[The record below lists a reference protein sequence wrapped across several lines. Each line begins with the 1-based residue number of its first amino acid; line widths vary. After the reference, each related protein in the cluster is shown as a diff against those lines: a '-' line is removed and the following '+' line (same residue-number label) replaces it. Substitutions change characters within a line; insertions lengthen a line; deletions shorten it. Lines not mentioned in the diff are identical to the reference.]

1 MANTVAMHLQE
12 LKESSRKSWAD
23 LQADC
28 GVSRTMLWDVAQG
41 WKYPGPDTAPG
52 LIALGVSLED
62 QLRFY
67 ESRAA
72 ARAEREA
79 RRLEKVAS

>member
-1 MANTVAMHLQE
+1 
-12 LKESSRKSWAD
+12 
-23 LQADC
+23 
-28 GVSRTMLWDVAQG
+28 MLWDVAQG